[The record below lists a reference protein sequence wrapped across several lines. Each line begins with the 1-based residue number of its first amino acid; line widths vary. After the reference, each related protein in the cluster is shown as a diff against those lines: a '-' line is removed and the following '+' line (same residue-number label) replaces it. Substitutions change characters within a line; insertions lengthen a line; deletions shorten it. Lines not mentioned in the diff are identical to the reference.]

1 MLYTTIHRRIALFSS
16 ALVVASVLIG
26 FAAWLGWVNSSHFS
40 HKITQDELE
49 SYNIGDEFNAN
60 LRSLQ
65 LILLRYEL
73 RRIPADWDR
82 FQIDRRKLDEWIDQ
96 QKKRVHTSD
105 ELAVLDKIDTTYDQY
120 YRAATVLHD
129 LVASNHPRLEL
140 ADPIEDVEKQVQILI
155 NFDSQLLAAHS
166 AAMEKSIGD
175 WRSRLH
181 WLQALLFG
189 ALILLVLSAVL
200 LGTIVWRDMIQPLR
214 LQLVESQE
222 LLTRTEKLAALGVLA
237 AGVAH
242 EIRNPLT
249 AIKARL
255 YTQQKLLPEGSP
267 AAADSK
273 VISNEI
279 NRLELIVREV
289 LEFARP
295 ADPAMA
301 EVDCAALLAEVADLL
316 RPQIENGG
324 GEIQLECRRDLGLR
338 VLGDAAQLKQVLI
351 NIVQNAVDASG
362 RRGRVR
368 LRCQMADHRLA
379 GAAIPVVILE
389 IEDNG
394 PGIPAGIQERLFD
407 PFFTTKETGTGLG
420 LSIAARIVE
429 KHGGVIEFQTD
440 PHRGTTFGVVLPRY
454 FGGSP
459 ASSAG
464 VQGTANTFL

>member
-65 LILLRYEL
+65 SILRRYEN
-73 RRIPADWDR
+73 RRDAADWER
-82 FQIDRRKLDEWIDQ
+82 FQVDRRKLDEWIDQ
-96 QKKRVHTSD
+96 QKRRVHTSE

-129 LVASNHPRLEL
+129 LVANNHTWLEL
-140 ADPIEDVEKQVQILI
+140 ADPFEDVEKQVQILI
-155 NFDSQLLAAHS
+155 DFDGQLLAAHS

-189 ALILLVLSAVL
+189 ALILLVFSAIL

-255 YTQQKLLPEGSP
+255 YTQQKQLPAGSP
-267 AAADSK
+267 AAEDSK

-295 ADPAMA
+295 AEPSMA
-301 EVDCAALLAEVADLL
+301 VVDCPALITEVADLL

-324 GEIQLECRRDLGLR
+324 GEIEIETRKGPGLR

-362 RRGRVR
+362 SKGHVR
-368 LRCQMADHRLA
+368 LRCQMAEHRLA
-379 GAAIPVVILE
+379 GAGISAVILE

-394 PGIPAGIQERLFD
+394 PGIPAEIQERLFD

-429 KHGGVIEFQTD
+429 KHHGVIEFQTD
-440 PHRGTTFGVVLPRY
+440 PNRGTTFGVVLPR
-454 FGGSP
+454 FLGP
-459 ASSAG
+459 ASEPTTG
-464 VQGTANTFL
+464 DRNTTTSHE